1 MNKAFY
7 GNSVNKTTEIGK
19 NRANSDSP
27 YEYDCTEY
35 DCDDYDDF
43 DDEAEEERERMLD
56 EIFRLRKGNQRK
68 MLAPYYIIQIVQN
81 NTDYDHPM
89 SQAEL
94 QRRLEKDYE
103 LILDRKAVK
112 RDVDLLFNEGL
123 GVYSHPK
130 KGVWFDPYGRCA

>member
-1 MNKAFY
+1 MQKSIY
-7 GNSVNKTTEIGK
+7 GNSVNKYTEIG
-19 NRANSDSP
+19 NDRDYSNNSSEYSCAE
-27 YEYDCTEY
+27 YEI
-35 DCDDYDDF
+35 DDYDDF

-56 EIFRLRKGNQRK
+56 ELYRLRKGNNRK
-68 MLAPYYIIQIVQN
+68 MLAPHYIIQILQKD
-81 NTDYDHPM
+81 TDYDHPM